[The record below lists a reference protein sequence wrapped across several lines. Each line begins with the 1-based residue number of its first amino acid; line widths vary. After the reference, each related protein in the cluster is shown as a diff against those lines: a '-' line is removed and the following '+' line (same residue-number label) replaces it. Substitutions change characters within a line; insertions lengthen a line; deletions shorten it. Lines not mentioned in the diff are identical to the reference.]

1 MLYKAKYT
9 YLIKDRENIMKNLY
23 PFYENLFSNNVPVYN
38 KSISHFLIDIN
49 LQKLFIKQRELR
61 ELTEKAVK
69 DVVNKIENNK
79 TLANDVLT
87 KNFLKLFCLKS
98 KIHFFIFRNRVFN

>member
-9 YLIKDRENIMKNLY
+9 YLIKDREKIMKNLY

-49 LQKLFIKQRELR
+49 LQKLSMEQRELR

-79 TLANDVLT
+79 TLANDGLT
-87 KNFLKLFCLKS
+87 KKLFETLLLEIKNPLFYLS
-98 KIHFFIFRNRVFN
+98 K